1 MFSPTSLLALGS
13 TTTTIRARETTT
25 ARETTARETTTTT
38 TSRETSTTASRE
50 TTASRS
56 YLRQSQKIFSRRLF
70 SGIREAAAPTTS
82 TSFWQ
87 FNQAGNG
94 EN

>member
-13 TTTTIRARETTT
+13 TTTTIT
-25 ARETTARETTTTT
+25 ARETTARETTTT